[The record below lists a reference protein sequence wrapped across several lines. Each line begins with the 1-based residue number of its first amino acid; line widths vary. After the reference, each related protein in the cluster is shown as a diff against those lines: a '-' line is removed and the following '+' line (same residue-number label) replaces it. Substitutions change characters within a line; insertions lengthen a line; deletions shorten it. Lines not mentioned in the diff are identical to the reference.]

1 MSDTSTPPAR
11 SSTDSIDHLAEFERT
26 AAEFAAVLDRVDP
39 AVAVPGCPGW
49 TLADLALHIGS
60 GQRWAAS
67 VVLSGKAQK
76 PPEVLRTAISWADW
90 YAGTTAALAAA
101 LRAVDPAE
109 PCWNFAPVEQRAGFW
124 SRRRL
129 HETVIHLVD
138 AVQAG
143 ADPDRRSASGLTAVP
158 ARLAADGVDEVFGV
172 FLPRMLARGFEPAVT
187 RQVGVRATDTG
198 DEWTL
203 TPLPEGTVSKGIG
216 PQVERGKAAG
226 EAVVSGTAAELD
238 LCLWKRLPA
247 DVLTVEG
254 DPVVAAA
261 FLAGTATP

>member
-1 MSDTSTPPAR
+1 MPIA
-11 SSTDSIDHLAEFERT
+11 HLVEFERT
-26 AAEFAAVLDRVDP
+26 AAELAAVLDSVDP
-39 AVAVPGCPGW
+39 AAAVPGCPGW
-49 TLADLALHIGS
+49 TLADLALHVGS

-67 VVLSGKAQK
+67 ILLSGTRQK
-76 PPEVLRTAISWADW
+76 VPEVLRTTVSWADW

-101 LRAVDPAE
+101 IRAVDLDE

-124 SRRRL
+124 SRRRM

-143 ADPDRRSASGLTAVP
+143 AAPDQRAASGLTAVP
-158 ARLAADGVDEVFGV
+158 AKLAADGVDEVFGV
-172 FLPRMLARGFEPAVT
+172 FLPRMLARGFDPVVT

-203 TPLPEGTVSKGIG
+203 SPVPEGDRPK
-216 PQVERGKAAG
+216 VERGKATGA
-226 EAVVSGTAAELD
+226 AVLSGTAAELD

-247 DVLTVEG
+247 TVLTVEG
-254 DPVVAAA
+254 DPAVAAA
-261 FLAGTATP
+261 FLSGKATP

>member
-1 MSDTSTPPAR
+1 VSEEDP
-11 SSTDSIDHLAEFERT
+11 IDHLAEFERT
-26 AAEFAAVLDRVDP
+26 AAELAAVLDRVDP
-39 AVAVPGCPGW
+39 AAAVPGCPGW

-67 VVLSGKAQK
+67 ILLSGTGQRV
-76 PPEVLRTAISWADW
+76 PEVLRTTISWADW
-90 YAGTTAALAAA
+90 YGGTTAALAAA
-101 LRAVDPAE
+101 IRAVDPDE

-138 AVQAG
+138 AVQAE
-143 ADPDRRSASGLTAVP
+143 ADPDQRSASGLAVVP
-158 ARLAADGVDEVFGV
+158 AEVAADGVDEVFGV
-172 FLPRMLARGFEPAVT
+172 FLPRMLARGFAPVVT

-203 TPLPEGTVSKGIG
+203 TPVAEGDR

-226 EAVVSGTAAELD
+226 EAVVAGTAAELD
-238 LCLWKRLPA
+238 LCLWKRLPGS
-247 DVLTVEG
+247 VLTVEG
-254 DPVVAAA
+254 DPSVAAA

>member
-1 MSDTSTPPAR
+1 MSDAAL
-11 SSTDSIDHLAEFERT
+11 DHLAEFERT
-26 AAEFAAVLDRVDP
+26 AAEFAAVLGRLDP
-39 AVAVPGCPGW
+39 EVAVPGCPEW
-49 TLADLALHIGS
+49 TVADLALHLGS

-67 VVLSGKAQK
+67 ILLSGVGQK
-76 PPEVLRTAISWADW
+76 RPEVLRTTISWPDW

-101 LRAVDPAE
+101 VRAVDPDE

-124 SRRRL
+124 ARRRM

-138 AVQAG
+138 AVQAEAPG
-143 ADPDRRSASGLTAVP
+143 TTGLNAIP
-158 ARLAADGVDEVFGV
+158 AELAADGVDEIFGV
-172 FLPRMLARGFEPAVT
+172 FLPRLLARGIEPAVT
-187 RQVGVRATDTG
+187 RQIGVRAIDTG

-203 TPLPEGTVSKGIG
+203 TPVPAGDR
-216 PQVERGKAAG
+216 PQVDRGKATG

-254 DPVVAAA
+254 DPAVAAA
-261 FLAGTATP
+261 FLVGRATP